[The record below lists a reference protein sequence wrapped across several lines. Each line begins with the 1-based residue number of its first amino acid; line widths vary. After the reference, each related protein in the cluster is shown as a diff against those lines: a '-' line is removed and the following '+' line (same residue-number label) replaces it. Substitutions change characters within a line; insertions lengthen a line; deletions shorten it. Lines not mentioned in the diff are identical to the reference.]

1 MSGRN
6 DKFTSYEMLVDQ
18 VNDEKADKRYIIGER
33 SRQQG
38 SGMFEED
45 AVQVM
50 KENPRFDRLVH
61 AKIYLC
67 ALMDDLPITDKD
79 VKSTVERIDEVNREN
94 LDDKSY
100 EVLLRLK

>member
-18 VNDEKADKRYIIGER
+18 VNNEKADKRYIIGER

-38 SGMFEED
+38 TGMFEED
-45 AVQVM
+45 AEQVM
-50 KENPRFDRLVH
+50 RDNPRFDHLVH

-67 ALMDDLPITDKD
+67 ALMDDLPITDKN
-79 VKSTVERIDEVNREN
+79 VKSTVERIDEVNRDN

>member
-6 DKFTSYEMLVDQ
+6 DKFTSYEMLVDEINKKENEDY
-18 VNDEKADKRYIIGER
+18 VIGER

-38 SGMFEED
+38 SGIFQDD

-50 KENPRFDRLVH
+50 EDHQSFDRLVH

-67 ALMDDLPITDKD
+67 ALMDDLPLTDGD
-79 VKSTVERIDEVNREN
+79 IKSTVERIDEVNKNN
-94 LDDKSY
+94 LDEKSY
-100 EVLLRLK
+100 EVLLRLR